1 MLGVMF
7 WKNIDIGYFSFLVGL
22 YSLDSECKDL
32 VKMSQSFGF
41 AADLFSNAKMTMPED
56 KSFLIINLRA
66 TEFYLIDV
74 AAAKME
80 AEGKVPL
87 HQLSEQSLV

>member
-1 MLGVMF
+1 M
-7 WKNIDIGYFSFLVGL
+7 YFSFLVGL

-80 AEGKVPL
+80 AEGRVSL
-87 HQLSEQSLV
+87 HQLSEQSMCNSYIS